1 MPYSQP
7 TVENLRG
14 DIQHYISLSIASST
28 KQTYSAGEKRYID
41 FVTRFKQQSLEQCL
55 PATEAILTEFVAF
68 LAKSIKYASIKTYL
82 AAVRHLHMRR
92 GLQLNL
98 PKMQQLQL
106 VLRGI
111 KRSHGDQSRVR
122 LPITIHHLRLFHL
135 MLAIPSTQNYESL
148 MIWAA
153 MTLAFFGFL
162 RLGELTCN
170 TKFNPEVHL
179 MLENLYFAPGVGH
192 GNPEFMTVEIKVSKT
207 DPFRSGQTITVG
219 ASNSPLCPVLAMKKY
234 LVVRK
239 TTGGPLFVHVSG
251 KPLTKQTLT
260 AETRILLNQAG
271 FNASHYAGHSYR
283 IGAATT
289 AASANL
295 PAWLIKT
302 LGRWSSDCYERY
314 IRIPSFTLSKV
325 SATMTASFI

>member
-1 MPYSQP
+1 M
-7 TVENLRG
+7 
-14 DIQHYISLSIASST
+14 
-28 KQTYSAGEKRYID
+28 
-41 FVTRFKQQSLEQCL
+41 
-55 PATEAILTEFVAF
+55 
-68 LAKSIKYASIKTYL
+68 
-82 AAVRHLHMRR
+82 
-92 GLQLNL
+92 
-98 PKMQQLQL
+98 
-106 VLRGI
+106 
-111 KRSHGDQSRVR
+111 
-122 LPITIHHLRLFHL
+122 
-135 MLAIPSTQNYESL
+135 
-148 MIWAA
+148 
-153 MTLAFFGFL
+153 
-162 RLGELTCN
+162 N

-192 GNPEFMTVEIKVSKT
+192 GNPEFITVEIKVSKT
-207 DPFRSGQTITVG
+207 DPFRLGQTITVG

-260 AETRILLNQAG
+260 PETRILLNQAD

-302 LGRWSSDCYERY
+302 LGQWSSDCYERY
-314 IRIPSFTLSKV
+314 ICIPSFTLSKV